1 MPGDTQYDI
10 WTDWPMHL
18 WRNDA
23 ELAGAP
29 RTAEIA
35 NASGMFLKIITSH
48 IWGLVATSTGP
59 PVSLDLAS
67 CAPHPPG
74 HAGGCGRLGTRPHR
88 ALTAGL
94 AAFKPQHN
102 VAQA

>member
-35 NASGMFLKIITSH
+35 NASGMFLKIIMLHFLRISGV
-48 IWGLVATSTGP
+48 WWPLRLDP
-59 PVSLDLAS
+59 PFPWTLPP
-67 CAPHPPG
+67 APHIPPG
-74 HAGGCGRLGTRPHR
+74 TLEGVA
-88 ALTAGL
+88 ALVPVPIAR
-94 AAFKPQHN
+94 
-102 VAQA
+102 